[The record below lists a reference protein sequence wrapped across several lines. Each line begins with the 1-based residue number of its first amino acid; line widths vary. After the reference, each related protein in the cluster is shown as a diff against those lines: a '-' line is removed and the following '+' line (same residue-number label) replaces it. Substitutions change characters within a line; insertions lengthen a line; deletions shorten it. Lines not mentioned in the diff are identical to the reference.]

1 MQLRGGT
8 SMHGVPAL
16 MVLHRR
22 AKWAALLFLVLF
34 AVLIGRLWQLQ
45 VLRGDSY
52 YQRTVSNVVR
62 ERFLP
67 SVRGK
72 ILDRNGM
79 PLADNRPAFNIYVT
93 PSAFKPDVR
102 ASLAR
107 LLGLADEELEAIDA
121 RVAVGVKRDAK
132 SPVVVLE
139 DQGRDRAALVEQTKS
154 TMPGVEVRHEPY
166 RYYPQGQL
174 AAHLV
179 GYMNQMRAAEFDRL
193 VAQGYDSNELI
204 GRWGLEAAWENY
216 LRGKKGV
223 ERFAVDARGKQ
234 LDDATAATLISG
246 PRVVE
251 AVPGANLM
259 LTIDGDLQKA
269 AERFVAPHA
278 AASVVVVEV
287 KTGKLLAL
295 VSRPAFDPNVMTGHL
310 TRAEES
316 LLLSD
321 PRKPFIDKTVGA
333 TYPPGSVFK
342 FVTTLAALADGQAV
356 EDESIVCNGHYAVP
370 GDEAHPQ
377 NCNGVHGKLNLIGA
391 IQHSCNV
398 YFWELAYRIGIDAMG
413 AVARDYG
420 FGVPTNLGIN
430 GDAAGRI
437 PTKEWY
443 AQRGK
448 YVLGNATNAATG
460 QGDVEVSV
468 LQLAMAYVALAN
480 GGTLFVPQVVDRV
493 VSNDGRPIV
502 TYEPKVVRQI
512 RTPLDALDV
521 WRRGMFKVM
530 NEAGGTGF
538 DHVSKSD
545 IVLISGKTGTAE
557 VRKKRKK
564 DDTSRDVD
572 GWHPSYSHA
581 WFAGWAP
588 ADEPEIVIVVMIEH
602 GGSGGKV
609 ATPIAKQLFEYYMT
623 KTRVKKATSPAAP
636 ASNGSNA
643 NTAAAPSA
651 VGSAQA
657 VTP

>member
-8 SMHGVPAL
+8 SMHGAPAL

-22 AKWAALLFLVLF
+22 AKWAALLFVVF
-34 AVLIGRLWQLQ
+34 FMVLIGRLWQLQ

-72 ILDRNGM
+72 ILDRNGL

-93 PSAFKPDVR
+93 PSQFKD
-102 ASLAR
+102 ASRSALAR
-107 LLGLADEELEAIDA
+107 LLGLADEELETIDG
-121 RVAVGVKRDAK
+121 RVAVGIKRDPK
-132 SPVVVLE
+132 SAVVVLE
-139 DQGRDRAALVEQTKS
+139 DQGRDRAALVEQAKS
-154 TMPGVEVRHEPY
+154 TIPGVEVRHEPY

-174 AAHLV
+174 AAHLI

-246 PRVVE
+246 PRVVD
-251 AVPGANLM
+251 AIPGANLV

-287 KTGKLLAL
+287 KTGKLLAM

-310 TRAEES
+310 TRAEET

-321 PRKPFIDKTVGA
+321 PRKPFIDKTIGA

-342 FVTTLAALADGQAV
+342 FVTTLTALADGQAV
-356 EDESIVCNGHYAVP
+356 EDESILCNGHYAVP

-377 NCNGVHGKLNLIGA
+377 SCNAVHGKLDLVGA

-398 YFWELAYRIGIDAMG
+398 YFWELAYRVGLDAMAG
-413 AVARDYG
+413 VARDYG
-420 FGVPTNLGIN
+420 FGVPSNLGIN
-430 GDAAGRI
+430 GDAPGRI

-443 AQRGK
+443 SQRGK

-468 LQLAMAYVALAN
+468 LQMAMAYVALAN
-480 GGTLFVPQVVDRV
+480 GGTLFVPQVVERV
-493 VSNDGRPIV
+493 VSNDGRAI
-502 TYEPKVVRQI
+502 
-512 RTPLDALDV
+512 
-521 WRRGMFKVM
+521 
-530 NEAGGTGF
+530 
-538 DHVSKSD
+538 
-545 IVLISGKTGTAE
+545 
-557 VRKKRKK
+557 
-564 DDTSRDVD
+564 
-572 GWHPSYSHA
+572 
-581 WFAGWAP
+581 
-588 ADEPEIVIVVMIEH
+588 
-602 GGSGGKV
+602 
-609 ATPIAKQLFEYYMT
+609 
-623 KTRVKKATSPAAP
+623 
-636 ASNGSNA
+636 
-643 NTAAAPSA
+643 
-651 VGSAQA
+651 
-657 VTP
+657 